1 GLGVPSPRDLGAV
14 PTAGALRVS
23 QDPGELQ
30 VTAGDTVALGCQVEV
45 AESGVL
51 LRMEWVRD
59 GGLGVLCATRVV
71 FVTSLPLFPCDPRA
85 PGVQLAWQPPRA
97 TLSLP
102 QVQENDSG
110 HYLCR
115 VTLEI

>member
-1 GLGVPSPRDLGAV
+1 MWGLGVLIPLLE
-14 PTAGALRVS
+14 AGALRVI

-30 VTAGDTVALGCQVEV
+30 VTAGDTVALRCRVEV
-45 AESGVL
+45 AESEAL

-59 GGLGVLCATRVV
+59 GGLGVLCATRLG
-71 FVTSLPLFPCDPRA
+71 FVTPSPLSPRPCRD

-102 QVQENDSG
+102 QVRGNHSG
-110 HYLCR
+110 RYLCR